1 VGVRKAGPRR
11 IGAYGGASTENGGRS
26 LHENWSSVS
35 VCRST
40 ERGDNSPPAPT
51 DAAAA
56 AAASDNQRNSVALY
70 RDMN

>member
-1 VGVRKAGPRR
+1 MVGHQLRMAGVV
-11 IGAYGGASTENGGRS
+11 GMKTG
-26 LHENWSSVS
+26 H

-40 ERGDNSPPAPT
+40 ERADNSPPAPT

-70 RDMN
+70 RGMN